1 MSKKNKLT
9 PNQDKYKELRRRLKR
24 KLRDVKKRGMT
35 PNRAFNEEWLGD
47 EIPEKV
53 RKPMLEKM
61 EKALKTFMIIKMSG
75 KRLVLKRKTKYRW
88 FLKY

>member
-47 EIPEKV
+47 EIPDKV
-53 RKPMLEKM
+53 RKSTLEKM
-61 EKALKTFMIIKMSG
+61 QKALKININPCWTNAVSHG
-75 KRLVLKRKTKYRW
+75 KKGNIRKN
-88 FLKY
+88 